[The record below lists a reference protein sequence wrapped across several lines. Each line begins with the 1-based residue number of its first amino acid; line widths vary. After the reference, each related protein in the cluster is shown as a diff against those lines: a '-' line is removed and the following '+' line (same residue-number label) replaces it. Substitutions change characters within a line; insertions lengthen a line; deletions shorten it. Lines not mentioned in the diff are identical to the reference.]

1 MIVKKIIQDKNLDSK
16 QLAMDLE
23 IAQTHAINL
32 IKGVYAPSLKLMR
45 KIRQV
50 YNIPLGG
57 L

>member
-1 MIVKKIIQDKNLDSK
+1 MIVKKIAQDKNLDSK

-23 IAQTHAINL
+23 ISQTHAINL